1 MSNERLEDL
10 VRFYLILDRL
20 ERNIGGTRT
29 LADCRGRMDW
39 PERVFISSGNR
50 MKTGRTQVR
59 VRES

>member
-20 ERNIGGTRT
+20 ERNIGGART

-39 PERVFISSGNR
+39 PERGVYFFREPDENRSGHR
-50 MKTGRTQVR
+50 
-59 VRES
+59 